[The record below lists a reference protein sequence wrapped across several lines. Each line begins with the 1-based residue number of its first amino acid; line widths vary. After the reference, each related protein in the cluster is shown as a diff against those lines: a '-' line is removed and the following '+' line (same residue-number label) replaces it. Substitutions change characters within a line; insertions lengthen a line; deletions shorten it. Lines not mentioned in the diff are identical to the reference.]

1 MEYRIRESG
10 AILTQGEVRKLHA
23 NTSFPAVWDQAVCE
37 EIGIDPILQSPQP
50 TPSLTETVHLNG
62 AVQDSLGNWVQNYI
76 LSPMFHEYTMED
88 GTVVTQAEQEQ
99 AFLAERNE
107 TQWVSV
113 RTQRNKLIADS
124 DWTQLVD
131 TPLTNIEQA
140 SWATYRQAL
149 RDLTTQED
157 PFNITWPNKDDY

>member
-50 TPSLTETVHLNG
+50 IISRFQSASVSG
-62 AVQDSLGNWVQNYI
+62 VSQDSLGNWMQTWSI
-76 LSPMFHEYTMED
+76 SDWP
-88 GTVVTQAEQEQ
+88 QE
-99 AFLAERNE
+99 AIDTAIDA
-107 TQWVSV
+107 QWSSV
-113 RTQRNKLIADS
+113 RTQRNQLIADS